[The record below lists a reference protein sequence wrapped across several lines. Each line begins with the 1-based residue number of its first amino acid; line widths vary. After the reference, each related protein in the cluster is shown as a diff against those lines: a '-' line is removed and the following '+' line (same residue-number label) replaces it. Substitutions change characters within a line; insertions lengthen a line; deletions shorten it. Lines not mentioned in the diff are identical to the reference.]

1 MKVVAKKNWKTKIAK
16 KLTYKCELVW
26 IAHIWD
32 IPKIWFND
40 GWWASEL
47 EMTEVM
53 AKAQSKGNGIGDH
66 VGKGCHVDKLLYKIL
81 WC

>member
-1 MKVVAKKNWKTKIAK
+1 MNYTQLK
-16 KLTYKCELVW
+16 
-26 IAHIWD
+26 H
-32 IPKIWFND
+32 PKIWFND

-47 EMTEVM
+47 ETMEVM
-53 AKAQSKGNGIGDH
+53 AKVQSKGDGIGDH